1 MSSGDDDAA
10 SEDVFCDSCVWYQM
24 WKAQPQLT
32 RVGRVWAFMSGLL
45 LVAGIVATPL
55 ANIDHHS
62 LTGHMVQHL
71 VLMTLAA
78 PLILVGTPGIV
89 WRRRSPFC
97 LTHRLSVRYGQGAAA
112 AGDRRYDW
120 QATVGWCA
128 GTACVI
134 WWHIPSVFEWSMR
147 SGRWHALEQ
156 VTFLLA
162 GLLFWRPVIQPW
174 SSTVAGQWSIPVY
187 LFLATLPCDALAAF
201 LTFCGRA
208 VYPTYMNGP
217 AGASAALLDQE
228 VAGSMMWVWV
238 TFVYLLPAVVIT
250 IQGLSCHE
258 PTIDLEVA
266 PPNANAISRQLS
278 LAKQSK
284 RRLRH
289 QHPVQG

>member
-10 SEDVFCDSCVWYQM
+10 SHDGFCKSCVWYQM
-24 WKAQPQLT
+24 WKAHT
-32 RVGRVWAFMSGLL
+32 KFSGVGRVWPFMSGLL
-45 LVAGIVATPL
+45 LVAGVVATPL
-55 ANIDHHS
+55 ASIDHHS

-78 PLILVGTPGIV
+78 PLILLGKPEIV
-89 WRRRSPFC
+89 WNRSLVC
-97 LTHRLSVRYGQGAAA
+97 LTHRVPVRHGRGTAPAGHRLYAGQEI
-112 AGDRRYDW
+112 
-120 QATVGWCA
+120 VGWCA
-128 GTACVI
+128 GTACVM

-156 VTFLLA
+156 VTFLVA

-208 VYPTYMNGP
+208 VYPAYMNGP

-266 PPNANAISRQLS
+266 PLRRTRSADS
-278 LAKQSK
+278 LDLRSK
-284 RRLRH
+284 ASAD
-289 QHPVQG
+289 